1 MSARDTSSG
10 PQPPAFKPGQK
21 LHRGITLVEASAGTG
36 KTYNITTLV
45 LRLIA
50 EEDIGIDKI
59 LVVTYTNAATAELK
73 VRIRRRLAEAVR
85 ALRSDAAPKD
95 EDPQNEDEEI
105 QLLWEKAA
113 RGGQQTRQSFL
124 ERLEDAQQCFDTAPI
139 STIHGFCQ
147 RALGQNAFESGIEL
161 DLELE
166 PESGP
171 LLDELV
177 TDYISS
183 QLHDA
188 DRTTHEILVKTCGL
202 TPDALG
208 DLARAA
214 VADPDMD
221 LLPDLDQY
229 AEVTVEDWLA
239 AARAL
244 GKKWSAESDDALG
257 GMEALF
263 EEQDRTK
270 AAADRKEIP
279 KSHVVKHLKANMFK
293 REKVQ
298 EQKEKMDAW
307 LTSGSAPV
315 PAKGGLALLEF
326 FSAARVRRGATTAS
340 QAARD
345 LADHPL
351 FQACEDLLSLVD
363 PLKTAA
369 RVRFAAWVRDAFE
382 ARYLERNQQT
392 YQDLLRRLAAAL
404 QTQGQGGPLQKALRQ
419 RFEAALIDEFQ
430 DTDSLQWQI
439 FSRLFGGGDAFL
451 FLIGDPKQAIYGF
464 RGANIHAYLAARDSA
479 DEGRTFTMDTNYR
492 SDRGLVQA
500 LNHMLERPG
509 VFGEEPGRIEYVHVE
524 AKDRKVDPRLV
535 FPKSVPQDLR
545 APLQLRLFDKA
556 LVPGEQAGVLDKAR
570 AWQHLPGRVADDMVA
585 LLELKPRLHDPGSAK
600 ADNHGFRPL
609 GPGDIAVLVRK
620 HVQADAIQ
628 QALREVKIPSVQ
640 AGTGSVLE
648 TAEALALQRW
658 LDALVTP
665 GRDSSARRAAVTSL
679 FGWTAADLRRAAPAD
694 PRQGGDP
701 QRSEE
706 WEAWLTT
713 LQGWAKRLESQGFIR
728 TFRWMMERYTPDGI
742 KDGPRVYQRLLQRPG
757 GERILTNLLH
767 LAELLHQAERE
778 RRLHPA
784 GLALWLRRQ
793 RNQGHDG
800 DSEAAE
806 IRLETDDAAVRIV
819 TMHRSKGLEFPV
831 VFAPYLWDGKLLS
844 IKDTPQLKVPD
855 LDDPTRRLLDLHTN
869 TKAEPKKG
877 HLARAKLEAQREN
890 LRLLYVTLTRA
901 RHRCVFYWGAA
912 KDNETSPLAAVLHG
926 QPDEDGASP
935 SRLKLATARVKGL
948 NADGLLADLE
958 ENTFQTAGPL
968 LSVQRCLPPCGDLW
982 EPPDEA
988 PEELACRDFGDR
1000 HMGGLWG
1007 QASYSDLTR
1016 NAKHGEDEG
1025 DPNALGRDDD
1035 DEDKA
1040 EPQATL
1046 LETED
1051 APAPPEEG
1059 DAVPLAGF
1067 PPGADAG
1074 TCLHKVFE
1082 ILDFAPFHPDRSEDE
1097 GATYLEQCLDKT
1109 LQTHGFSMKRFGQG
1123 LIEGLPLALRTPLGG
1138 PLGQTRLCDI
1148 STPDRLDELRF
1159 ELPLAGGHQ
1168 WGRDGYDP
1176 PVHAAQIAAAMNL
1189 RTGDDALPSAYL
1201 AGLEDSLGNR
1211 KLAGFMIGFIDLVF
1225 RVGKRWFVADYKSN
1239 RMNRHRPKVIHPELF
1254 THEEMV
1260 WEMGA
1265 HHYFLQYHLYTV
1277 ALHRFLKQR
1286 LGDAYSYKDN
1296 FGGVYYLFFRGMV
1309 GPETRWVE
1317 DAEGRRRTH
1326 GVFFDRPQEK
1336 VITQMDH
1343 IFRDPP
1349 TMPRNSSEGGE

>member
-1 MSARDTSSG
+1 MSASDTTG
-10 PQPPAFKPGQK
+10 VQALPTFKPGQK
-21 LHRGITLVEASAGTG
+21 LSKGISLVEASAGTG

-45 LRLIA
+45 LRLVA
-50 EEDIGIDKI
+50 ERNIGIDKI

-73 VRIRRRLAEAVR
+73 VRIRRRLAAAVQ
-85 ALRSDAAPKD
+85 ALRRDVAPGD
-95 EDPQNEDEEI
+95 EDKELNM
-105 QLLWEKAA
+105 LWEKAEA
-113 RGGQQTRQSFL
+113 GGQQTRQSYL
-124 ERLEDAQQCFDTAPI
+124 ARLEDAQQCIDAAPI

-147 RALGQNAFESGIEL
+147 RALGQNAFESGTEL
-161 DLELE
+161 DLCLE
-166 PESGP
+166 PDSGP
-171 LLDELV
+171 LLDDLV
-177 TDYISS
+177 TDYIAWR
-183 QLHDA
+183 LHDA
-188 DRTTHEILVKTCGL
+188 DRATYEILVKTCKM
-202 TPDALG
+202 TPETLG

-479 DEGRTFTMDTNYR
+479 DEGCTFTMDTNYR

-500 LNHMLERPG
+500 IDHLLNRPG
-509 VFGEEPGRIEYVHVE
+509 VFGEEPGRIEFVHVE

-535 FPKSVPQDLR
+535 FAEGVDHSIR

-556 LVPGEQAGVLDKAR
+556 LVPGEGAGLLDKAR
-570 AWQHLPGRVADDMVA
+570 AWRHLPRRVADDVVA
-585 LLELKPRLHDPGSAK
+585 LLELKPRLEDPDSPR
-600 ADNHGFRPL
+600 ADADGFRPL

-628 QALREVKIPSVQ
+628 QALRDVKVPGVQ

-648 TAEALALQRW
+648 TDEALALQRW

-665 GRDSSARRAAVTSL
+665 GRDSSARRAAVTPL

-694 PRQGGDP
+694 PHQGGDP
-701 QRSEE
+701 KRTEE
-706 WEAWLTT
+706 WEAWLST
-713 LQGWAKRLESQGFIR
+713 LQGWSKRLETQGFIR
-728 TFRWMMERYTPDGI
+728 TFRWMMERYTPRDA
-742 KDGPRVYQRLLQRPG
+742 KDGPRVYQRLLQQPG
-757 GERILTNLLH
+757 GERSLTNLLH

-793 RNQGHDG
+793 RQQGHDG

-806 IRLETDDAAVRIV
+806 LRLETDDAAVRIV

-831 VFAPYLWDGKLLS
+831 VFAPYLWDGQLLG
-844 IKDTPQLKVPD
+844 IKDKGQLKFPD
-855 LDDPTRRLLDLHTN
+855 PDDPTKRLLDLHTN
-869 TKAEPKKG
+869 TSAEPKKG
-877 HLARAKLEAQREN
+877 HIARAELEAQREN

-901 RHRCVFYWGAA
+901 QHRCVFYWGAV
-912 KDNETSPLAAVLHG
+912 KDCEKSPLAAVLHG
-926 QPDEDGASP
+926 QPEEDGGEA
-935 SRLKLATARVKGL
+935 SRLKEARARVKGL
-948 NADGLLADLE
+948 DADGLLADLQVSS
-958 ENTFQTAGPL
+958 FQTAGPL
-968 LSVQRCLPPCGDLW
+968 LTVQRCSTASGDPW
-982 EPPDEA
+982 VPPDEA
-988 PEELACRDFGDR
+988 PEELVCRDFGDR
-1000 HMGGLWG
+1000 IIGGLWG

-1016 NAKHGEDEG
+1016 ATKHIEDEG
-1025 DPNALGRDDD
+1025 NPDEAGRDDD
-1035 DEDKA
+1035 EVA
-1040 EPQATL
+1040 EEEPPATTVSA
-1046 LETED
+1046 EEV
-1051 APAPPEEG
+1051 PAPPQEG
-1059 DAVPLAGF
+1059 DGVPLAGF

-1074 TCLHKVFE
+1074 TCLHEVYE
-1082 ILDFAPFHPDRSEDE
+1082 HLDFAQLHPDRSQAE
-1097 GATYLEQCLDKT
+1097 GTVHLEQCLKKT
-1109 LQTHGFSMKRFGQG
+1109 LLKHGFSMERFGQG
-1123 LIEGLPLALRTPLGG
+1123 LIDGLPLTLRTPLGG

-1148 STPDRLDELRF
+1148 STEDRLDELRF

-1168 WGRDGYDP
+1168 WGRDGHRP
-1176 PVHAAQIAAAMNL
+1176 SVHAAQIAAAMN
-1189 RTGDDALPSAYL
+1189 RRNGDDTLPAGYL
-1201 AGLEDSLGNR
+1201 AGLETSLGNR

-1225 RVGKRWFVADYKSN
+1225 RVGDRWFVADYKSN
-1239 RMNRHRPKVIHPELF
+1239 RMNRHRPRVIHPELF
-1254 THEEMV
+1254 SHKEMA
-1260 WEMGA
+1260 WEMGS
-1265 HHYFLQYHLYTV
+1265 HHYFLQYHLYSV
-1277 ALHRFLKQR
+1277 ALQRFLKQR
-1286 LGDAYSYKDN
+1286 LGKAYSYKDN
-1296 FGGVYYLFFRGMV
+1296 FGGAYYLFIRGMV
-1309 GPETRWVE
+1309 GEATRSVE
-1317 DAEGRRRTH
+1317 DAEGSTRTH
-1326 GVFFDRPQEK
+1326 GVFFDRPQEE
-1336 VITQMDH
+1336 VLTELDRL
-1343 IFRDPP
+1343 FCDPP
-1349 TMPRNSSEGGE
+1349 PMPRKNKEGGER